1 RWTRIHQDEYGD
13 IRSVRINRPV
23 AEVIEKAG
31 RLAETRGWDIALIE
45 PEQGRLEATETSRF
59 FGFKDDVVIRVRPTE
74 DATGSIVDMRSIS
87 RVGMS
92 DLGVNAKRV
101 RSFLADLS
109 GTVSAAR

>member
-1 RWTRIHQDEYGD
+1 M
-13 IRSVRINRPV
+13 
-23 AEVIEKAG
+23 
-31 RLAETRGWDIALIE
+31 
-45 PEQGRLEATETSRF
+45 
-59 FGFKDDVVIRVRPTE
+59 
-74 DATGSIVDMRSIS
+74 VDMRSIS